1 MGIDNRKDELMKT
14 IVVPKHLHKLIDT
27 LPKSNYDPLKT
38 KILDK

>member
-27 LPKSNYDPLKT
+27 LPKSNYQVLKT
-38 KILDK
+38 KTVDK